1 MDTLPCN
8 HKMNIKGHIMLQ
20 SKRIPLE
27 FVCRAHTASAFCMFC
42 LLHET
47 RLTETAAVPSP
58 LPPPRY
64 RCLGPGYLWIRFG
77 QGTTN
82 SFIATNTGLKRPVYV
97 QSTWLRSRDALG
109 WPIRYQYVLDLI
121 EELTLCK

>member
-1 MDTLPCN
+1 
-8 HKMNIKGHIMLQ
+8 
-20 SKRIPLE
+20 
-27 FVCRAHTASAFCMFC
+27 MFC
-42 LLHET
+42 LLHQT
-47 RLTETAAVPSP
+47 CLTHCCPSP